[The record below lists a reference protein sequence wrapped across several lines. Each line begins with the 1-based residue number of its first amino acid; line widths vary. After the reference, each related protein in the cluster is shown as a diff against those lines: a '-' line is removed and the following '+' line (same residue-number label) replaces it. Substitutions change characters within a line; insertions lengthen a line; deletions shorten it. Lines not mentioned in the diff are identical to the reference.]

1 MGEQPVQMNFSLLA
15 YFQFLSASPVLK
27 VGLVGFLFVADVLTR
42 TGIILSEGFGLP
54 LFERSLEGWMFR
66 LSAYLILSYTLPDQE
81 IHLSPFY
88 INNRD
93 CSHTIWHFKSIAA
106 TQAKGSGSLGK
117 EKFLL
122 TN

>member
-1 MGEQPVQMNFSLLA
+1 MLGDILFKAYYHLHKQQPIESIVR
-15 YFQFLSASPVLK
+15 V
-27 VGLVGFLFVADVLTR
+27 T
-42 TGIILSEGFGLP
+42 
-54 LFERSLEGWMFR
+54 FR